1 MDGCAQALNN
11 SNMASATPH
20 ALTGRLP
27 TFFLYGEQGRSTQTD
42 WLHCESIAARSR
54 LHDWEIRPH
63 RHEALFQILNIR
75 RGRAEVSLDGMA
87 HAVAGPCVITVPAL
101 AVHGFSFATNIDGTV
116 ITVVEQHVAA
126 LLQREPTLAR
136 RLLRPQWAA
145 LARAAAAPLQAAVA
159 TLQGEFNNSTAEWRA
174 LAIDA
179 ALLRLLL
186 LLGRTLPALATQAGG
201 TGAETTAAPAG
212 SRGLLHVQRFRAL
225 VEQRFREQPALVECA
240 RELGVSATQLNR
252 VCQQVLGH
260 SALGVL
266 HGRTVLEAQ
275 RELTYTT
282 MSVKHIGLGLGFA
295 DAGYFTRFFQRETGR
310 TPSAW
315 RSAAAPVAEG

>member
-1 MDGCAQALNN
+1 MDGFAQALNN
-11 SNMASATPH
+11 LTMAPATPH

-27 TFFLYGEQGRSTQTD
+27 TFFLYGELGRSTQTD
-42 WLHCESIAARSR
+42 WLHCESIASRSR

-63 RHEALFQILNIR
+63 RHDALFQILNIR
-75 RGRAEVSLDGMA
+75 RGRAEVSLDGKTRSF
-87 HAVAGPCVITVPAL
+87 AGPCVITVPAL

-116 ITVVEQHVAA
+116 VTVLEQHVAA

-136 RLLRPQWAA
+136 RLVRPQWAT
-145 LARAAAAPLQAAVA
+145 LAPAVAAPLSAAVA
-159 TLQGEFNNSTAEWRA
+159 TLQSEFNSTADWRA

-186 LLGRTLPALATQAGG
+186 LLGRALPLQALVASADDGD
-201 TGAETTAAPAG
+201 AVAAPAG
-212 SRGLLHVQRFRAL
+212 SRGVAHVQRFRAL
-225 VEQRFREQPALVECA
+225 VEQRFREQPSLVACA

-260 SALGVL
+260 SALSVL

-282 MSVKHIGLGLGFA
+282 MSVKHIALGLGFT

-310 TPSAW
+310 TPTAW
-315 RSAAAPVAEG
+315 RSAAAHQNEG

>member
-1 MDGCAQALNN
+1 MDEATQTLNN
-11 SNMASATPH
+11 STMTSASTQ
-20 ALTGRLP
+20 ALTRRLP

-75 RGRAEVSLDGMA
+75 RGRAEVSLDGET
-87 HAVAGPCVITVPAL
+87 HAVVGPCVITVPAL

-116 ITVVEQHVAA
+116 ITVLEQHVAA

-136 RLLRPQWAA
+136 RMLRPQCAA
-145 LARAAAAPLQAAVA
+145 LARAAAAPMQAAVA
-159 TLQGEFNNSTAEWRA
+159 TLQGEFNNSTAEWRT

-186 LLGRTLPALATQAGG
+186 TLGRALPALSAASATGRRSVA
-201 TGAETTAAPAG
+201 
-212 SRGLLHVQRFRAL
+212 HVQRFRAL
-225 VEQRFREQPALVECA
+225 VDRRFREQPTLVACA
-240 RELGVSATQLNR
+240 HELGVSSTQLNR

-266 HGRTVLEAQ
+266 NRRIVLEAQ

-282 MSVKHIGLGLGFA
+282 MSVKHIALGLGFT
-295 DAGYFTRFFQRETGR
+295 DAGYFTRFFQRESGR

-315 RSAAAPVAEG
+315 RSHMERRTEG

>member
-1 MDGCAQALNN
+1 MDGFAQALNN
-11 SNMASATPH
+11 SNMALTTPH

-42 WLHCESIAARSR
+42 WLHCESIATRSR

-63 RHEALFQILNIR
+63 RHAALFQILNIR
-75 RGRAEVSLDGMA
+75 RGRAEVSLEGETR
-87 HAVAGPCVITVPAL
+87 AVAGPCVITVPAL
-101 AVHGFSFATNIDGTV
+101 AVHGFSFAKNIDGTV
-116 ITVVEQHVAA
+116 VTVLEQHVAA

-136 RLLRPQWAA
+136 RLLRPQWATLTPA
-145 LARAAAAPLQAAVA
+145 QAVPLSAAVA
-159 TLQGEFNNSTAEWRA
+159 TLQDEFNSTADWRG

-179 ALLRLLL
+179 ALLHLLL
-186 LLGRTLPALATQAGG
+186 HLGRTLPAQADAAGATAV
-201 TGAETTAAPAG
+201 EAAAPPAG
-212 SRGLLHVQRFRAL
+212 SRGVAHVQRFRAL
-225 VEQRFREQPALVECA
+225 AEQRFREQPALVACA
-240 RELGVSATQLNR
+240 HELGVSATQLNR

-282 MSVKHIGLGLGFA
+282 MSVKHIALGLGFT

-315 RSAAAPVAEG
+315 RRAAAHLTEG